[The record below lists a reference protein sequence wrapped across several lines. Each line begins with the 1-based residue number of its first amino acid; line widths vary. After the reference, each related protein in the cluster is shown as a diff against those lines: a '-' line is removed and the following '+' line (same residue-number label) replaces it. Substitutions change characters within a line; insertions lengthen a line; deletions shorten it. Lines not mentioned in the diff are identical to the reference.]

1 MSDALISAGLRF
13 AGSLMPDLYG
23 PPAAVLFP
31 FGHIVCDVAPP
42 HVRNLYAVPTVAK
55 FKSDIDDLCRT
66 SRPLKLEELG
76 DLPRAR
82 HGKTSE
88 RRFLLS
94 FDDGM
99 REVYEVIAPILREKG
114 LPAVLFLN
122 SATID
127 NKRLMWRHK
136 ISLVMEQAKQNPG
149 RIPPQLG
156 DRPEKSLQAKLNALR
171 YSDGSLI
178 DELAAFFEI
187 DFEDYLRRQRPYLT
201 TEEVKDLARW
211 GFEIGAHSASHPY
224 FCELG
229 SADQEKEVS
238 ACVDFIRSLGLPCRC
253 FAFPFHDDGV
263 SVSLFQYMSGQNL
276 DLSFGTSEARVDSI
290 AFSFQRFALDGG
302 HAQIS
307 LRSTLNQLSAK
318 SLLRMVTGTRT
329 ILRNQ

>member
-1 MSDALISAGLRF
+1 
-13 AGSLMPDLYG
+13 MPDLYS

-31 FGHIVCDVAPP
+31 YGHIVCDVAPP
-42 HVRNLYAVPTVAK
+42 HVRNLYEVPTVAK

-66 SRPLKLEELG
+66 SRPLQLAELE
-76 DLPRAR
+76 DLPRTR
-82 HGKTSE
+82 QGKTSG
-88 RRFLLS
+88 RRFLFS

-136 ISLVMEQAKQNPG
+136 ISLVMEKAKEKPS
-149 RIPPQLG
+149 RIPPQLSG
-156 DRPEKSLQAKLNALR
+156 RPEKSLQAKLNALR
-171 YSDGSLI
+171 YADQSLI
-178 DELAAFFEI
+178 DELATFFEI
-187 DFEDYLRRQRPYLT
+187 DFEDYLLRNRPYLT
-201 TEEVKDLARW
+201 TEEVQDLARW

-229 SADQEKEVS
+229 SAVQEKEVS
-238 ACVDFIRSLGLPCRC
+238 DCVNFVRSLGLPCRC
-253 FAFPFHDDGV
+253 FAFPFHDNGV
-263 SVSLFQYMSGQNL
+263 TVSLFQYMSGQNL

-302 HAQIS
+302 NANIS
-307 LRSTLNQLSAK
+307 LRNKLHQLSAK
-318 SLLRMVTGTRT
+318 SLLRMVTGTQT